1 MNYGQA
7 DGDRWPAKGEEIFL
21 ELMERTAMFSLLICS
36 FIFLSCVVYAESTYV
51 DRCMCV
57 VHVQGGGGRPLIDF
71 VLEEKDE
78 GFVHACTS
86 D

>member
-1 MNYGQA
+1 M
-7 DGDRWPAKGEEIFL
+7 
-21 ELMERTAMFSLLICS
+21 
-36 FIFLSCVVYAESTYV
+36 YAESTYV

-86 D
+86 DEFY